1 MRKRTKNKS
10 SKKVKKFQAGGDLR
24 MDNSGAPGGFDIAKF
39 LPIGGGGF
47 GGTLGGTLQPNQNK
61 SAYDNITDISVSASK
76 ASQALDTASE
86 AIGSAPLRGYATNRS
101 FKKGGKVRG
110 AGKAQKG
117 VRACKMR

>member
-10 SKKVKKFQAGGDLR
+10 SKKVKKFQTGGDLR

-39 LPIGGGGF
+39 LPIGGGS

-86 AIGSAPLRGYATNRS
+86 AIGSAPMSYTTNRS

-110 AGKAQKG
+110 YGLARGGK
-117 VRACKMR
+117 VCKMR